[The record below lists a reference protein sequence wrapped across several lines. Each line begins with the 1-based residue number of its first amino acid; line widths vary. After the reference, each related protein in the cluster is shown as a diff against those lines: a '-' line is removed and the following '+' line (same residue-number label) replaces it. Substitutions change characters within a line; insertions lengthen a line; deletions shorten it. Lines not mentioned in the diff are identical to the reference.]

1 MSLAESACYTLI
13 NVPDTEPYNEMQ
25 MKQELG
31 KSKNNDDSIMTL
43 MFKFLQKKAMSEL
56 KLIH

>member
-25 MKQELG
+25 IKQDLG
-31 KSKNNDDSIMTL
+31 KSSTSLTNFHHIINFTIVFCS
-43 MFKFLQKKAMSEL
+43 LQKKARL
-56 KLIH
+56 A

>member
-31 KSKNNDDSIMTL
+31 KSPAHNVTTYL
-43 MFKFLQKKAMSEL
+43 
-56 KLIH
+56 

>member
-25 MKQELG
+25 IKQDLG
-31 KSKNNDDSIMTL
+31 EEKKVLKMSSK
-43 MFKFLQKKAMSEL
+43 
-56 KLIH
+56 

>member
-25 MKQELG
+25 IKQELG
-31 KSKNNDDSIMTL
+31 AGPTHSQFFINN
-43 MFKFLQKKAMSEL
+43 
-56 KLIH
+56 

>member
-31 KSKNNDDSIMTL
+31 KFKKYDDFMCDN
-43 MFKFLQKKAMSEL
+43 Q
-56 KLIH
+56 

>member
-25 MKQELG
+25 IKLDLG
-31 KSKNNDDSIMTL
+31 ESLTSLTIFFIN
-43 MFKFLQKKAMSEL
+43 
-56 KLIH
+56 

>member
-31 KSKNNDDSIMTL
+31 KSKNNDDFIVT
-43 MFKFLQKKAMSEL
+43 
-56 KLIH
+56 

>member
-31 KSKNNDDSIMTL
+31 KIICRVQITK
-43 MFKFLQKKAMSEL
+43 
-56 KLIH
+56 